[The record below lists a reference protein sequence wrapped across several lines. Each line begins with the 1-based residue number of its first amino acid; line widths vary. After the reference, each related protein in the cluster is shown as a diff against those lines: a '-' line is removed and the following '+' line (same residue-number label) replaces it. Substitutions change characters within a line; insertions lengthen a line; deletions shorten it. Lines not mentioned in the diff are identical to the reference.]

1 METHLLFVPKNCE
14 LCGRLEAQR
23 HIYCSLF
30 HHVSYLIPF
39 CQVRSIAFLHLRV
52 AKGMNYPSLRRQCP
66 CHGVVTVLSSN
77 TSSSSSSRDF
87 CPTCVQNS
95 LQNLKQLHEAALEN
109 RNSAREECLQRLSN
123 KGQRVSELGFESER
137 LREKLT
143 KLREECGSLAVQVAS
158 QVVEND
164 ARRDQTHYLPK
175 QQLERLKH
183 ALYDPEGGAM
193 TQAIATATDTVK
205 RLRFAWALQVFGMF
219 RLDVAPEEKRPTERQ
234 RNARGIGKIGGLPL
248 PHAGPE
254 LYGPLPQRELQSA
267 LRLVAG
273 LTLTLARCLGVIL
286 PHPILL
292 QPHQPQGDIIESVS
306 VADESMKETAAEEV
320 VETSTTSIPT
330 PPITTT
336 ASSIMSLMET
346 STWGRSART
355 VLQRATGTKLGPTI
369 SHQPPPVVLE
379 NQLVVVPPSMDS
391 TAVSQRL
398 LHAKAA
404 VLAET
409 AKSAERFALVPSAQG
424 DEFAIGLQLLQNDVV
439 ALCIRVGVPVSELW
453 PAGAI
458 LLNLQAL
465 MRHCQRQVMQCEDE

>member
-1 METHLLFVPKNCE
+1 M
-14 LCGRLEAQR
+14 
-23 HIYCSLF
+23 
-30 HHVSYLIPF
+30 
-39 CQVRSIAFLHLRV
+39 
-52 AKGMNYPSLRRQCP
+52 
-66 CHGVVTVLSSN
+66 
-77 TSSSSSSRDF
+77 
-87 CPTCVQNS
+87 
-95 LQNLKQLHEAALEN
+95 EN

-123 KGQRVSELGFESER
+123 RGQRVSELGFESER

-164 ARRDQTHYLPK
+164 ARRDQSWHLPK
-175 QQLERLKH
+175 EQLQRLNQ
-183 ALYDPEGGAM
+183 ALYYPEGGAM
-193 TQAIATATDTVK
+193 TQAMSTATDTVK

-219 RLDVAPEEKRPTERQ
+219 RLDVAAEVKRPTERQ

-273 LTLTLARCLGVIL
+273 LTLTLARCLGVLL

-292 QPHQPQGDIIESVS
+292 QPHGPQGDIIESVS
-306 VADESMKETAAEEV
+306 AVDEPKK
-320 VETSTTSIPT
+320 ETSTEEAIDKNAAIIQK
-330 PPITTT
+330 PPVATT
-336 ASSIMSLMET
+336 ASSIISLMET

-355 VLQRATGTKLGPTI
+355 ALQRATGTKTGPI
-369 SHQPPPVVLE
+369 LSHQPVLE
-379 NQLVVVPPSMDS
+379 KQVVVPPSMDS

-409 AKSAERFALVPSAQG
+409 AKSSERFALVPSAHG
-424 DEFAIGLQLLQNDVV
+424 EEFAIGLQLLQNDVV

-453 PAGAI
+453 PAGAV

-465 MRHCQRQVMQCEDE
+465 MRHCQLQVMQCDNE

>member
-1 METHLLFVPKNCE
+1 
-14 LCGRLEAQR
+14 
-23 HIYCSLF
+23 
-30 HHVSYLIPF
+30 
-39 CQVRSIAFLHLRV
+39 
-52 AKGMNYPSLRRQCP
+52 
-66 CHGVVTVLSSN
+66 
-77 TSSSSSSRDF
+77 
-87 CPTCVQNS
+87 VQNA
-95 LQNLKQLHEAALEN
+95 LQNLKQLHEVAMEN

-123 KGQRVSELGFESER
+123 RGQRVSELGFESER

-164 ARRDQTHYLPK
+164 ARRDQSWHLPK
-175 QQLERLKH
+175 EQLQRLNQ
-183 ALYDPEGGAM
+183 ALYYPEGGAM
-193 TQAIATATDTVK
+193 TQAISTATDTVK

-219 RLDVAPEEKRPTERQ
+219 RLDVAAEVKRPTERQ

-273 LTLTLARCLGVIL
+273 LTLTLARCLGVLL

-292 QPHQPQGDIIESVS
+292 QPHGPQGDIIESVS
-306 VADESMKETAAEEV
+306 AVDEPKK
-320 VETSTTSIPT
+320 ETSTEEAIDKNAAVIQK
-330 PPITTT
+330 PPVATT
-336 ASSIMSLMET
+336 ASSIISLMET

-355 VLQRATGTKLGPTI
+355 ALQRATGTKTGPI
-369 SHQPPPVVLE
+369 LSHPPVLE
-379 NQLVVVPPSMDS
+379 KQVVVPPSMDS

-409 AKSAERFALVPSAQG
+409 AKSSERFALVPSAHG
-424 DEFAIGLQLLQNDVV
+424 EEFAIGLQLLQNDVV

-453 PAGAI
+453 PAGAV

-465 MRHCQRQVMQCEDE
+465 MRHCQLQVMQCDDE